1 MPTYVYRAMTKT
13 GLVVKNKVESGR
25 KQHLII
31 TLKNNNLIPIAIE
44 QVSYNSKNAK
54 KRQKKNIPAPIQ
66 IKQVPE
72 QPEDSDLH
80 FYLIQM
86 PF

>member
-1 MPTYVYRAMTKT
+1 LTKHH
-13 GLVVKNKVESGR
+13 LDYFLFFLANNR
-25 KQHLII
+25 KSLQRENI
-31 TLKNNNLIPIAIE
+31 LK
-44 QVSYNSKNAK
+44 KK
-54 KRQKKNIPAPIQ
+54 KRQKKSIPAPIQ

-72 QPEDSDLH
+72 QPEDLDLH